1 MSGFNCC
8 IASWLSAMKNISSIE
23 KHAWALT
30 VFNSMTCKE
39 FFYTY
44 QAKFKEN
51 KQSLQIILL
60 LVPTNMV
67 TLMTEQ
73 QFMSQSSSNST

>member
-1 MSGFNCC
+1 V
-8 IASWLSAMKNISSIE
+8 KNIDSIE
-23 KHAWALT
+23 KYAWAKI

-44 QAKFKEN
+44 QTKFKEN
-51 KQSLQIILL
+51 KQLLQNILL
-60 LVPTNMV
+60 SAPANMV

-73 QFMSQSSSNST
+73 